1 MRFIL
6 LLMLTLVAVR
16 AEQAPVP
23 LFEYRVL
30 QSAFRKSPT
39 NTDAVVAET
48 LRNILPEDIRP
59 WTAVSLSLSVAG
71 WNYKDGDTPL
81 EFCKRFDRQGVKFFV
96 EIADPGIPDP
106 PTQRRWF
113 TAAELREI
121 FAACTNCAGAD
132 TGETFWAFT
141 GKDNPKISTWLLDVL
156 RACADNRRLFILGEG
171 TWNTGHWTKFLFQH
185 RDELRADG
193 LGRWLV
199 PMHKNTKPWATF
211 QNVGILQGAWMSGLV
226 ENYGMWND
234 QWNWTYSSFGNA
246 GEFPAYD
253 KKDEN
258 VRKIPYTFFLRQWL
272 WAISQGAAI
281 NATEDPM
288 CFSREGKANSTFT
301 KYLHPFI
308 KGVGEHHIVPRKS
321 AVLAKTRAMIDPFG
335 TYETSKGTWT
345 YDPKVLFPTYLD
357 EPVKFAPKSY
367 DPFTVLFR
375 NTYGFSAAYNG
386 TNAAGRMFPREP
398 SLPDRLTRETMP
410 DTARCYAVPILAHPE
425 ERAPAGMKTLR
436 LADLRTDAA
445 VKAAYASTNTDD
457 NEAYAVEVDDSF
469 FVLNGNEN
477 IDQDQHFKLPL
488 GGAALLA
495 MEGELPFQNLI
506 FGKREGRDK
515 FWFQTNGYHGD
526 GKTFGQRYVCTPKP
540 TVLTFTASREPKITV
555 EGPAAR
561 MTIVKPWDVKT
572 RTLTLSFDHADGA
585 VNFTIGSE

>member
-1 MRFIL
+1 MAAS
-6 LLMLTLVAVR
+6 VCA
-16 AEQAPVP
+16 AEPPVP

-59 WTAVSLSLSVAG
+59 FAAVSLSLSVAG
-71 WNYKDGDTPL
+71 WNYRDGDTPL

-106 PTQRRWF
+106 PNHRRWF

-171 TWNTGHWTKFLFQH
+171 TWNTGHWTKFLFQQ
-185 RDELRADG
+185 RDELRTNG

-246 GEFPAYD
+246 GEFPPYN

-308 KGVGEHHIVPRKS
+308 KGVGEHRIVPSKA

-335 TYETSKGTWT
+335 TYETPAGQWS
-345 YDPKVLFPTYLD
+345 YDPKIFFPTYLD
-357 EPVKFAPKSY
+357 APVKFAPKSY

-375 NTYGFSAAYNG
+375 NTYGFTPAYEG

-398 SLPDRLTRETMP
+398 ALPDRLTRETMP
-410 DTARCYAVPILAHPE
+410 NTARCYAVPILTHPD

-436 LADLRTDAA
+436 LAELRTDAA
-445 VKAAYASTNTDD
+445 IQAAYATMNADD
-457 NEAYAVEVDDSF
+457 NEAYAVEVDDSL

-477 IDQDQHFKLPL
+477 LDRDQRFKLPL
-488 GGAALLA
+488 GGDVLLA
-495 MEGELPFQNLI
+495 MEDALPFQNII

-526 GKTFGQRYVCTPKP
+526 GKTSGQRYACTPKP
-540 TVLTFTASREPKITV
+540 TVITFTAAREPKVSV
-555 EGPAAR
+555 EGPASR
-561 MTIVKPWDVKT
+561 LTIAKPWDAAS

-585 VNFTIGSE
+585 VNFTISSD